1 MRTKIRRSVRHN
13 HTLTSDPWPTMVKAI
28 KLFSKLRGSLDMTLH
43 DLLLLILLLSPGLA
57 LSALVMGVMAAGG

>member
-1 MRTKIRRSVRHN
+1 
-13 HTLTSDPWPTMVKAI
+13 
-28 KLFSKLRGSLDMTLH
+28 MTLH